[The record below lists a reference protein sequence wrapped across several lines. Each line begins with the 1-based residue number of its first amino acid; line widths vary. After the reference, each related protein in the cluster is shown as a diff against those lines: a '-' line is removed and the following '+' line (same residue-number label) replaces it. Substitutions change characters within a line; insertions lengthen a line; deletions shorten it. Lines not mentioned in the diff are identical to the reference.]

1 MNATVSPANAAP
13 VLEVDNLTIALRTSR
28 GIRRAVDG
36 ISFSIGP
43 GEILGIAGESGSG
56 KTLTALSLLGL
67 LPVGARTSGSVR
79 FEGRELLGLKRRQ
92 LREVRGKQVALVSQD
107 PATALHPLLRIDV
120 QMTEHVRAHLGF
132 SKEQAQERAIEMLT
146 AVRIPDPE
154 GALYAHPHQFS
165 GGMRQRIAIAM
176 ALACEPRLLIA
187 DEPTTALDV
196 TVQAGILAL
205 LDRLR
210 RERGFSVMVITH
222 DLGVLS
228 SVSDRICVLYGGRVA
243 EYGVTPAVLGAPR
256 HPYTEGLMRSL
267 PGASAEGAAM
277 VPIQGAPPTLDAMPS
292 GCTFHPRC
300 EWARES
306 CRTTIPTLRTLGDGR
321 QLACD
326 VDPLSPGSNAL
337 SPGSNALS
345 PCSSAVS
352 PGSSDGLVGQI
363 AVKDAV
369 PAPSGDRSPVGQ

>member
-1 MNATVSPANAAP
+1 MTGHVGDQVGGGEPL
-13 VLEVDNLTIALRTSR
+13 LEVENLTVALRTSR

-36 ISFSIGP
+36 ISFSIGK

-67 LPVGARTSGSVR
+67 LPVGARTGGSVS
-79 FEGRELLGLKRRQ
+79 FDGRELLGLNRRQ
-92 LREVRGKQVALVSQD
+92 LRAVRGKEVALVSQD

-132 SKEQAQERAIEMLT
+132 SKEQARERAVEMLS

-196 TVQAGILAL
+196 TVQAGILRL

-210 RERGFSVMVITH
+210 RERGVSVMIITH
-222 DLGVLS
+222 DLGVMS
-228 SVSDRICVLYGGRVA
+228 SIADRICVLYGGRVA
-243 EYGVTPAVLGAPR
+243 EYGVTPDVLGGPR
-256 HPYTEGLMRSL
+256 HPYTHGLMKSL
-267 PGASAEGAAM
+267 PGAAAAGAAM
-277 VPIQGAPPTLDAMPS
+277 VPIQGAPPSLDAMPS
-292 GCTFHPRC
+292 GCAFHPRC
-300 EWARES
+300 EWAVER
-306 CRTTIPTLRTLGDGR
+306 CRTTVPTLRALVDGR
-321 QLACD
+321 RLACD
-326 VDPLSPGSNAL
+326 VDPLAEQPAAL
-337 SPGSNALS
+337 AQAP
-345 PCSSAVS
+345 
-352 PGSSDGLVGQI
+352 
-363 AVKDAV
+363 VKQ
-369 PAPSGDRSPVGQ
+369 S